1 MATLLRIKLFINFAQ
16 KGIKNPVLFIKTGF
30 FYYLERLIFLLH
42 NLPSFFQS
50 CVQIMTILDF
60 VPIDQFV
67 VLKIGFKP
75 DFMVNQP

>member
-30 FYYLERLIFLLH
+30 FYDLQRLIFLLH

-50 CVQIMTILDF
+50 CVQVMTTLVF
-60 VPIDQFV
+60 VPIDKFI
-67 VLKIGFKP
+67 VLKKEFKP
-75 DFMVNQP
+75 DFMTS